1 MHVYG
6 SRNMYRGA
14 CLQGRNGG
22 ADVENRLWPQ
32 SRKHRVRG
40 TGRAG
45 LYIYIY
51 IYALTLF
58 NLPTCCHSSAFSAR
72 EGMIFLI
79 LKKVQEQKIPK
90 GFRKNKGA

>member
-32 SRKHRVRG
+32 SRKQRVRG

-51 IYALTLF
+51 ICSNSFQLT
-58 NLPTCCHSSAFSAR
+58 NLLPQQCLLSKGRNDFSDSEKSAR
-72 EGMIFLI
+72 TE
-79 LKKVQEQKIPK
+79 
-90 GFRKNKGA
+90 NS